1 MIFIETHGYGQKTL
15 RVCIEA
21 PMKDMEPWVVGELT
35 AGARATDGA
44 FAGTEMKNSLLSTVK
59 LNS

>member
-1 MIFIETHGYGQKTL
+1 MMINLLTHGYGQKTL

-44 FAGTEMKNSLLSTVK
+44 FAGTEMQKSSSWRSN
-59 LNS
+59 